1 MQFLDMIRNE
11 TGQIDLLK
19 IEQLDE
25 HISVKKTTLEEEY
38 EAVVRE
44 KKEKKKNQRHEY
56 AVGLL
61 VSIGQEL
68 LSTFAHQNHRKVRIA
83 LDFANKNISLGNCL

>member
-44 KKEKKKNQRHEY
+44 KKEKKKNKKKHKKDKRDY
-56 AVGLL
+56 RDYDDD
-61 VSIGQEL
+61 QEQL
-68 LSTFAHQNHRKVRIA
+68 E
-83 LDFANKNISLGNCL
+83 